1 MSIAKKL
8 MAATGAGGWDISQA
22 TFDGGATYGAL
33 VVANQASFPTDLFF
47 RSDGLKLYVC
57 GSSSDAVHEYDLSSA
72 WQLSSGRFVQS
83 FSVSAQDTQ
92 PQGLF
97 FSPDGLN
104 MYVLGDTGNDVNQY
118 TLGTAWNIS
127 TASYVRVFSV
137 SAQDTAPRSLF
148 FSPDGL
154 NMYVLGDSGNDVN
167 QYTLGTAW
175 NISTASYVRV
185 FSVSAQDTAPNGLFF
200 SPDGLNMYVS
210 GTVGRDINQYTLG
223 TAWNISTASYVRNF
237 VLSTNQGTGVQGVF
251 FRDNGTQMFIVE
263 NQRDTVWNYDLST
276 AWNISTASPLQQ
288 APTINY
294 FSVLS
299 QEGFPQGLFIS
310 PNGGDMYVT
319 GSLGDDVNQYS
330 LSTPWKV
337 ETASFVRTRSVSA
350 QETSP
355 TGVFFSP
362 DGLNMY
368 IIGTAGDD
376 INQYSLSTA
385 WNVSTTA
392 FVRTFSV
399 AARDTSPSDLYF
411 RSDGLKLYFVGTS
424 SDSVH
429 EYTLSTAWNISTAT
443 FVQAFSVAAQ
453 QTFPYGLYFK
463 PDGTKMFVIGG
474 NALNMNE
481 YVLSTPWNVSTAVLA
496 QNFLI
501 TPYDSIPHSLSFKSD
516 GSKMYVLASNYSK
529 AVWAFDL

>member
-1 MSIAKKL
+1 M
-8 MAATGAGGWDISQA
+8 
-22 TFDGGATYGAL
+22 
-33 VVANQASFPTDLFF
+33 
-47 RSDGLKLYVC
+47 
-57 GSSSDAVHEYDLSSA
+57 
-72 WQLSSGRFVQS
+72 
-83 FSVSAQDTQ
+83 
-92 PQGLF
+92 
-97 FSPDGLN
+97 
-104 MYVLGDTGNDVNQY
+104 
-118 TLGTAWNIS
+118 
-127 TASYVRVFSV
+127 
-137 SAQDTAPRSLF
+137 
-148 FSPDGL
+148 
-154 NMYVLGDSGNDVN
+154 
-167 QYTLGTAW
+167 
-175 NISTASYVRV
+175 
-185 FSVSAQDTAPNGLFF
+185 
-200 SPDGLNMYVS
+200 
-210 GTVGRDINQYTLG
+210 
-223 TAWNISTASYVRNF
+223 RNF

-251 FRDNGTQMFIVE
+251 FRDNGTQMFIVATE
-263 NQRDTVWNYDLST
+263 RDTVWNYDLST

-299 QEGFPQGLFIS
+299 QELIPQGLFIS

-319 GSLGDDVNQYS
+319 GTSGDDVNQYS